1 MAEVIKILAQADVG
15 ASLADLYTVPA
26 ATSVVISSIVIAN
39 RSGSTRTF
47 TLKAAPGGA
56 ADATAHNLYG
66 AVSLT
71 KNNTFVA
78 TIGMTLAAAD
88 KLRIL
93 ADAAGALSVTVFG
106 TEYT

>member
-1 MAEVIKILAQADVG
+1 MAETIKILAQADIG
-15 ASLADLYTVPA
+15 AALADLYTVPA
-26 ATSVVISSIVIAN
+26 STSAVISSIVIAN

-56 ADATAHNLYG
+56 ADSTAHTLYA
-66 AVSLT
+66 AVPLS

-78 TIGMTLAAAD
+78 TIGMTLAATD
-88 KLRIL
+88 KLRIT